1 MTCKATVDK
10 ADTNNKILC
19 YNCIM
24 KLKNIITFSILIALS
39 FSIVHEFAFAAF
51 DENQC
56 SVSEFVNEFD
66 APTGADDI
74 CDIHYEYHQAFM
86 YPNMDIL
93 IPKIDKISELQIK
106 KETYTLKITQDL
118 VIPPLV

>member
-1 MTCKATVDK
+1 
-10 ADTNNKILC
+10 
-19 YNCIM
+19 M

-56 SVSEFVNEFD
+56 SVSEFISELD
-66 APTGADDI
+66 APTGVDDI

-86 YPNMDIL
+86 YSNMDIS
-93 IPKIDKISELQIK
+93 IPEIDKISELQIK
-106 KETYTLKITQDL
+106 KETYNQKITQDL

>member
-1 MTCKATVDK
+1 M
-10 ADTNNKILC
+10 KI
-19 YNCIM
+19 
-24 KLKNIITFSILIALS
+24 NIFITFSILLALS

-56 SVSEFVNEFD
+56 SVSEFVSELD

-74 CDIHYEYHQAFM
+74 CDIHYEYHQAYMF
-86 YPNMDIL
+86 PNADIS
-93 IPKIDKISELQIK
+93 IQKIYKISELQIK
-106 KETYTLKITQDL
+106 EETFKQKITQDL